1 MNKKEYKIVDEQIE
15 HLVINKNVIKTTIN
29 KQDLINNSY
38 LNVITPYTSLVA
50 VNKVNNNHLYDSNV
64 DFNQFSTLYN
74 LDKMI
79 STILRE
85 TIGEFELSLKS
96 YISNIYCFKM
106 HYIGDTTCSD
116 YNIFHEYINGK
127 NNKLDL
133 VSFDKKLDSNNNEVQ
148 LVDIEKNNRE
158 NLCKK
163 LIDYENTLPKKSL
176 FNHYISKGYMPF
188 WIIVHSLSLG
198 ELITLFNMLK
208 TNDKRE
214 FILNITMKSKV
225 KTPYINTFCS
235 KLIYINQ
242 IRNNI
247 NHYEPLFPY
256 IINIADRY
264 FSKLESTLEIICR
277 RFPQNFNFSINTIQS
292 NKFNKVK
299 VEKINKIINIVK

>member
-1 MNKKEYKIVDEQIE
+1 MNKKEYKNIDEQIE

-116 YNIFHEYINGK
+116 YNIFHEYINGAI
-127 NNKLDL
+127 NSQLWNKLVRTELLRCDDFKTYSVEFNFGEDAAMSL
-133 VSFDKKLDSNNNEVQ
+133 MLLFNARIVSKVSGAFYHYLE
-148 LVDIEKNNRE
+148 RE
-158 NLCKK
+158 N
-163 LIDYENTLPKKSL
+163 
-176 FNHYISKGYMPF
+176 
-188 WIIVHSLSLG
+188 SLSRIYTTQQCGDFIEMISFYEKYIGDKGLLDKYREEIETKEIEVKFLILKNSDRQTQKRFYRAFDNLTSRIWQRCKLG
-198 ELITLFNMLK
+198 AHNKLALYLASVGYLK
-208 TNDKRE
+208 CANFIWYTTKFLKFIMRE
-214 FILNITMKSKV
+214 
-225 KTPYINTFCS
+225 
-235 KLIYINQ
+235 
-242 IRNNI
+242 
-247 NHYEPLFPY
+247 
-256 IINIADRY
+256 
-264 FSKLESTLEIICR
+264 
-277 RFPQNFNFSINTIQS
+277 
-292 NKFNKVK
+292 
-299 VEKINKIINIVK
+299 